1 MIEILE
7 MADFI
12 DFIVTYVNANVML
25 TKRLKQLV
33 SNAWLETKEKK
44 YMYCFFSNSP
54 SQYYDHD
61 YIFIFKRLYI
71 IILNNCIW
79 NMYMSIYITCVQN
92 CFSWSGNNPFE
103 ADFEVH
109 IWC

>member
-33 SNAWLETKEKK
+33 PNAWLEAKEKNT
-44 YMYCFFSNSP
+44 CIVFFLSHPLNIMIMTIYLSLKG
-54 SQYYDHD
+54 
-61 YIFIFKRLYI
+61 YI
-71 IILNNCIW
+71 
-79 NMYMSIYITCVQN
+79 
-92 CFSWSGNNPFE
+92 
-103 ADFEVH
+103 
-109 IWC
+109 